1 MRKHKALRYKII
13 AAIVCSIIISVLISL
28 IPHFFRNTYTVIISS
43 KQIEKKSK
51 NKTIYLIYTQMDNGT
66 VKVFKNINSFPELKF
81 NSQDIYG
88 GLRINRKYKIRA
100 YGLRIPLL
108 SSYENIV
115 KVQAVKPYNQW
126 Q

>member
-1 MRKHKALRYKII
+1 MRKHKSLKYKII
-13 AAIVCSIIISVLISL
+13 AAVVCGIIIPVVLSL

-43 KQIEKKSK
+43 KQIEKNSKSK
-51 NKTIYLIYTQMDNGT
+51 AMYLIYTQMDDGT
-66 VKVFKNINSFPELKF
+66 VRVFKNINSLPELKF

>member
-1 MRKHKALRYKII
+1 
-13 AAIVCSIIISVLISL
+13 
-28 IPHFFRNTYTVIISS
+28 
-43 KQIEKKSK
+43 
-51 NKTIYLIYTQMDNGT
+51 MDNGT